1 MRIPKKTI
9 LVLFLAA
16 IVMTACSNYED
27 FEKKRAKRAQTAT
40 GDIRI
45 AMVWQEK
52 LFNSYFYEGAE
63 LAADEINKN
72 GGIKGRKIQ
81 TIRYNNESG
90 TKEMDMKLVKKIASD
105 PDMVAIIGH
114 YDWQIEASV
123 TYEYCGILFMAA
135 AGSIPGLTQHD
146 FQYVFRN
153 IPSDRETG
161 MDLANFV
168 KKIGFSDVLIIDD
181 RTVSGKGLA
190 DIFHERA
197 SKIGI
202 NVIARKSY
210 SIREKDFKPLLGE
223 IKKQNFD
230 AIFLGGGIPE
240 AGILIRQAREM
251 GVVAPFIGG
260 VYLNSTTLWDIAG
273 NAAEGTITSTS
284 FHHDEH
290 YSAAQTFSRKFYAR
304 FYVYPDAWAAHG
316 YDSIRLI
323 ASAIEKAGSTVP
335 LVVASYLRYIENYE
349 GAIGTYSFTLE
360 GDVVGEIND
369 FQVLINGKFE
379 LMKGDYEQ
387 NLRRFSGTP

>member
-9 LVLFLAA
+9 LVLFWAA
-16 IVMTACSNYED
+16 IVMSACSRYED
-27 FEKKRAKRAQTAT
+27 LEKNRAKRAQTAT

-45 AMVWQEK
+45 AMVRQEK

-81 TIRYNNESG
+81 PVRYSNESG
-90 TKEMDMKLVKKIASD
+90 TREMDLKLIRKIATD
-105 PDMVAIIGH
+105 PDLVAVIGH
-114 YDWQIEASV
+114 YNAVIEASV
-123 TYEYCGILFMAA
+123 TYEYSGILFMSVA
-135 AGSIPGLTQHD
+135 SIPGLTQHD
-146 FQYVFRN
+146 FQYIFRN
-153 IPSDRETG
+153 IPSDRDTG
-161 MDLANFV
+161 VDLANFV

-181 RTVSGKGLA
+181 RNVSGKGLA

-202 NVIARKSY
+202 NVVARKSY
-210 SIREKDFKPLLGE
+210 SALDGDFKPLFGE

-240 AGILIRQAREM
+240 AGILIKQAREM

-260 VYLNSTTLWDIAG
+260 AYLNSTTLWDIAG

-284 FHHDEH
+284 FHHNEH
-290 YSAAQTFSRKFYAR
+290 YGAAQNFTRKFYAR
-304 FYVYPDAWAAHG
+304 FHEYPDAWAAHG
-316 YDSIRLI
+316 YDCIRVI
-323 ASAIEKAGSTVP
+323 ANAIEKAGSTVP

-369 FQVLINGKFE
+369 FQVLLNGKFE
-379 LMKGDYEQ
+379 LMEGNYEQ

>member
-9 LVLFLAA
+9 LVLFWAA
-16 IVMTACSNYED
+16 IVMTACSSYED
-27 FEKKRAKRAQTAT
+27 LEKNRAKRAQTAT

-81 TIRYNNESG
+81 PVRYSNESG
-90 TKEMDMKLVKKIASD
+90 TREMDLKLVRKIATD
-105 PDMVAIIGH
+105 PDLVAVIGH
-114 YDWQIEASV
+114 YNAVIEASV
-123 TYEYCGILFMAA
+123 TYEYSGILFMSVA
-135 AGSIPGLTQHD
+135 SIPGLTQHG
-146 FQYVFRN
+146 FQYIFRN
-153 IPSDRETG
+153 IPSDRDTG
-161 MDLANFV
+161 VDLANFV

-181 RTVSGKGLA
+181 RNVSGKGLA

-197 SKIGI
+197 SKIGM
-202 NVIARKSY
+202 NVVARKSY
-210 SIREKDFKPLLGE
+210 SALDGDFKPLFGE

-230 AIFLGGGIPE
+230 VIFLGGGIPE
-240 AGILIRQAREM
+240 AGILIKQARQM

-260 VYLNSTTLWDIAG
+260 AYLNSTTLWDIAG

-284 FHHDEH
+284 FHHNEH
-290 YSAAQTFSRKFYAR
+290 YGAAQNFTRKFYAR
-304 FYVYPDAWAAHG
+304 FHEYPDAWAAHG
-316 YDSIRLI
+316 YDCIRVI
-323 ASAIEKAGSTVP
+323 ANAIEKAGSTVP

-369 FQVLINGKFE
+369 FQVLLNGKFE
-379 LMKGDYEQ
+379 LMEGNYEQ